1 MKIHPVVTHLNGI
14 VSVSLS
20 AVFDGALTDADD
32 QSRIQAYGDPKI
44 NLGGNFADAAQ
55 PQFTFSTPGSEVWAA
70 LTTELQG
77 RVARFMKVQPPVA
90 PGQAPTV
97 PGPLDVITMDPVH
110 AATVWTT
117 AIQSRIAT
125 AVGQLRQVQPP
136 KLSSLPDQII

>member
-1 MKIHPVVTHLNGI
+1 MKIHPTVTHLNGI

-20 AVFDGALTDADD
+20 AVFDGAQTDADD

-44 NLGGNFADAAQ
+44 NLGGNFVDAAD
-55 PQFTFSTPGSEVWAA
+55 PTFTFSTPGSEVYAA
-70 LTTELQG
+70 LTTEMQG
-77 RVARFMKVQPPVA
+77 MVARFMKVQPPA
-90 PGQAPTV
+90 AAGQQPVV
-97 PGPLDVITMDPVH
+97 PGPLDVISMNPVR

-136 KLSSLPDQII
+136 KLTSLPDQII